1 MTASQHTIAGTVL
14 TMPVKV
20 RKATQHM
27 AMFSVDADAAQ
38 RMIDYSG
45 LRAARYLPGRAA
57 VALILAHFIDGDLGE
72 YHEFSTSV
80 MVSPPRSKVSG
91 PRSLQSVFIH
101 HMLVD
106 QTFTLESGRTIWGFP
121 KVMSDFTVHDADR
134 FAFDVSIDGQL
145 VVDMEFR
152 PGLPVPS
159 ALTNRQQELRSYAHR
174 DGRTLETP
182 FVMSTVGRVIGPAGR
197 SCGSATTPTPKNLR
211 RLACPSGRCCRLPH
225 RTSKCRS
232 ATLRRSRDVDQARCG
247 SDRRRFLRQPPRLPR
262 GVPLDAGQRARSATA
277 MGWRPQ

>member
-45 LRAARYLPGRAA
+45 LRAARYLPGCAA

-106 QTFTLESGRTIWGFP
+106 QTFTLESGRTLWN
-121 KVMSDFTVHDADR
+121 
-134 FAFDVSIDGQL
+134 L
-145 VVDMEFR
+145 VVRFGAFR
-152 PGLPVPS
+152 KSCPTSRFMMRIGLP
-159 ALTNRQQELRSYAHR
+159 
-174 DGRTLETP
+174 
-182 FVMSTVGRVIGPAGR
+182 ST
-197 SCGSATTPTPKNLR
+197 
-211 RLACPSGRCCRLPH
+211 
-225 RTSKCRS
+225 
-232 ATLRRSRDVDQARCG
+232 
-247 SDRRRFLRQPPRLPR
+247 
-262 GVPLDAGQRARSATA
+262 
-277 MGWRPQ
+277 